1 MLGLE
6 LILEKFKQTS
16 SLSMNG
22 WLVDIIPTPKASAS
36 GFGREHMCETS
47 NSYTR
52 YKKRWLLVMM
62 GRDKQTFKQAVIDR
76 ERGRLR
82 AFRKTVRVR
91 TVYWESIA
99 KYKTSTKL

>member
-1 MLGLE
+1 MRDIEQLH
-6 LILEKFKQTS
+6 
-16 SLSMNG
+16 SLQ
-22 WLVDIIPTPKASAS
+22 
-36 GFGREHMCETS
+36 ETMVAGDDGM
-47 NSYTR
+47 TT
-52 YKKRWLLVMM
+52 M
-62 GRDKQTFKQAVIDR
+62 GRDKQTFKQAVIER